1 MHKQKKKTNDARIF
15 MKSLINTA
23 ARSSRRSSWSFFI
36 ILYTSWWQ
44 PASAAYMARHSD
56 PENSLSLLVWWFVKC
71 AVCCFFVAGYR
82 LLVPHGSVWVLLAVF
97 VKIQILKKY
106 RQISTDNIKILQIF
120 TFWEMLIE
128 IKSEGNVPE
137 WCIVEVPQILTKF
150 LLYFFK
156 LNDNYSVICT
166 YSSKAK

>member
-1 MHKQKKKTNDARIF
+1 

-44 PASAAYMARHSD
+44 PASAAAYGATSG
-56 PENSLSLLVWWFVKC
+56 PGEFALSAGVVVCLVLCVAFLLR
-71 AVCCFFVAGYR
+71 AGR
-82 LLVPHGSVWVLLAVF
+82 GVSFVPHGSVWVLLAVF